1 MTVNGK
7 SADRVLI
14 IGPGLK
20 TEGGVTTVIARIFAE
35 LKKSSEYDVRWVASH
50 RSGSIPVKIGQAIIG
65 FLHAAWLIPPAKL
78 IHIHS
83 AAGVSFVRKSMFLWL
98 AKLWRK
104 PVIWHLHSPELDFK
118 DFYGRQD
125 WVGRYARFVL
135 RQCKRIVVLS
145 DRWVEIAA
153 TCLPADK
160 IRVIYNPIPEM
171 LDSDIP
177 MARVDDRIL
186 YLAHLIPRK
195 GYSYLIR
202 AFAEVQSAFPRARLV
217 FAGSGEVKQA
227 QALCRELDI
236 ENRVEFLGWIGEPER
251 TRELE
256 KASIFVLPSFQE
268 GLPMG
273 VLEAMAFGLAVI
285 TTPVGGIA
293 DVVKNEQNG
302 LLVNPGDAGE
312 IAKSLQRLLADRDRV
327 RKLGDAAAQSVSRYE
342 PAKLAREWKMTYS
355 DVLKPRASC
364 ADSPLET

>member
-1 MTVNGK
+1 MTVSRK
-7 SADRVLI
+7 PADSILI
-14 IGPGLK
+14 IGPGRK
-20 TEGGVTTVIARIFAE
+20 TEGGVTTVIERIFAE
-35 LKKSSEYDVRWVASH
+35 IEKSPEYDVHWVASH

-65 FLHAAWLIPPAKL
+65 FLHAAWLIPRRKL

-118 DFYGRQD
+118 DFYGRKN
-125 WVGRYARFVL
+125 WIGRYARFVL

-153 TCLPADK
+153 AYLPAER

-171 LDSDIP
+171 MDSDMPI
-177 MARVDDRIL
+177 ARVDDRIL

-202 AFAEVQSAFPRARLV
+202 AFAEVQSAFPGARLV

-293 DVVKNEQNG
+293 DVVTNEQTG

-312 IAKSLQRLLADRDRV
+312 IAQGLRTLLADRDRV

-342 PAKLAREWKMTYS
+342 PAKLAREWKMIYS
-355 DVLKPRASC
+355 DVLKPRAPC
-364 ADSPLET
+364 ADSPAET